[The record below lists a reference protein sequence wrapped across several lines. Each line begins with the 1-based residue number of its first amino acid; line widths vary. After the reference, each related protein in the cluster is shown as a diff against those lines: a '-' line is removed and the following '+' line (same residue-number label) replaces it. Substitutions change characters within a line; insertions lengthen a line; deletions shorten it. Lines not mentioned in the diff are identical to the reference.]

1 MAGATSLTGSSPSWW
16 SASSAS
22 LGSTRRSWPVGA
34 TRFTEQIFWNICL
47 LSRLYTHKMIC
58 KMMQFKVREQM
69 KSHSIS
75 LFIFQGWAEG
85 EGEHPIG
92 LHPAGQLHLRYQL
105 VHPQLHVQWQR
116 PPWQAWQVIETL
128 TSLWTL
134 ICMCIFLIF
143 CQLKIKVKT
152 ELWSRHN
159 KTGGLYNY
167 SDPSIY
173 DPTFDTV
180 FNGPSINPCKL
191 VILQTSVCQVF
202 QHHSAYFKPFYRSS
216 GSARPSFPSSFFFGA
231 SWWLSCWSSQLRIWT
246 ATWKGVFPCC
256 LSPNLLSPGRSDSS
270 GCCKTTRNIGRRIW
284 KRCRTVIAQLRTGW
298 LVM

>member
-202 QHHSAYFKPFYRSS
+202 QHHSASIKSFCRSS

-246 ATWKGVFPCC
+246 ATWKGVFPCR